1 MNMNNAIKTFDFAPG
16 ISLRSISKDGDPYF
30 LVSDV
35 CKALDILNPSQATA
49 KLEDDEKAMWN
60 MNTAGGRQQVLIV
73 NESGLYGLVLRS
85 RKPSA
90 YAFRRWVTQVVLPS
104 LRKDGVYIVGQEKP
118 ITDADTLPGLLAQI
132 AEIQAKVDALN
143 ADKLRSYFCHQ
154 EERDARQSAFALMKG
169 GSRRKSVPLRQAVR
183 AEQAS
188 STNRRT
194 RKAIR

>member
-1 MNMNNAIKTFDFAPG
+1 MNDITTSFDFAPG
-16 ISLRSISKDGDPYF
+16 DSLRSISKDGVPHF

-49 KLEDDEKAMWN
+49 KLEDDEKALWN
-60 MNTAGGRQQVLIV
+60 MNTTGGRQQVLIV

-90 YAFRRWVTQVVLPS
+90 YAFRRWVTTTVLPS

-118 ITDADTLPGLLAQI
+118 ITDADTLPELLAQI
-132 AEIQAKVDALN
+132 AAIQAKVDALN
-143 ADKLRSYFCHQ
+143 ADKLRSYFRHQ
-154 EERDARQSAFALMKG
+154 EEKDARQSAFALLKG
-169 GSRRKSVPLRQAVR
+169 GSRRRP
-183 AEQAS
+183 
-188 STNRRT
+188 